1 MKLKSFTHPCQNATQ
16 FYSFERERER
26 EGFVL
31 YVGVTELLGILYGKR
46 RRMQE
51 MKEVSQG
58 NMSHMREKAKKS
70 QLKLSDK

>member
-1 MKLKSFTHPCQNATQ
+1 MQLNFIALRER
-16 FYSFERERER
+16 ERERER

-70 QLKLSDK
+70 QLKLSDKEKQSKVR